1 MAYHEAGHAVVGWF
15 LEHAEPLLKVSIV
28 PRGSA
33 ALGFAQYLPNENLL
47 ATTQQL
53 IDMMCMTLG
62 GRAAEQV
69 MLGKISTGAQNDL
82 EKVTQMAYNTVAV
95 YGMNEKI
102 GLLSFPKDEQSLK
115 SPYSEDTARMIDEE
129 VRLLVDTA
137 YKRTLALVEEKKHL
151 VEAMALGLLDKE
163 VLQRHDLVKLL
174 GERPFVSENPQNI
187 DILNEGFTMDNY
199 KVKEVTD
206 GDQSDDAEGGDE
218 DDDAEAKRREAEAK
232 NATPFPL
239 AT

>member
-1 MAYHEAGHAVVGWF
+1 
-15 LEHAEPLLKVSIV
+15 
-28 PRGSA
+28 
-33 ALGFAQYLPNENLL
+33 
-47 ATTQQL
+47 
-53 IDMMCMTLG
+53 
-62 GRAAEQV
+62 

-129 VRLLVDTA
+129 VRLLVDKA
-137 YKRTLALVEEKKHL
+137 YQRTVALVEEKKHL
-151 VEAMALGLLDKE
+151 VEAMARGLLDKE
-163 VLQRHDLVKLL
+163 VLQRHDLVQLL

-187 DILNEGFTMDNY
+187 DILNEGFKFHY
-199 KVKEVTD
+199 PK
-206 GDQSDDAEGGDE
+206 DAEE
-218 DDDAEAKRREAEAK
+218 PDAEEPDAEEPEDSAGEP
-232 NATPFPL
+232 TPAFPL

>member
-1 MAYHEAGHAVVGWF
+1 
-15 LEHAEPLLKVSIV
+15 
-28 PRGSA
+28 
-33 ALGFAQYLPNENLL
+33 
-47 ATTQQL
+47 
-53 IDMMCMTLG
+53 MTLG

-69 MLGKISTGAQNDL
+69 MLGKISTGALNDL

>member
-1 MAYHEAGHAVVGWF
+1 
-15 LEHAEPLLKVSIV
+15 
-28 PRGSA
+28 
-33 ALGFAQYLPNENLL
+33 LPNENLL

-95 YGMNEKI
+95 YGMNSKI

-129 VRLLVDTA
+129 VRQLVDTA
-137 YKRTLALVEEKKHL
+137 YRRTVALVEEKKHL
-151 VEAMALGLLDKE
+151 VEAMAQGLLDKE
-163 VLQRHDLVKLL
+163 VLQRHDLVKIL

-187 DILNEGFTMDNY
+187 DILNEGFKFHY
-199 KVKEVTD
+199 KTEEEASESEPT
-206 GDQSDDAEGGDE
+206 EPEEPE
-218 DDDAEAKRREAEAK
+218 DSTGEPNPA
-232 NATPFPL
+232 FPL